1 MNNNKSQPLA
11 GVNRAETV
19 PTTQAPA
26 LCWIC
31 GSADSRPFR
40 AGTIQNEI
48 NSTSVRISDSAY
60 GQTAA
65 LSECKNCFF
74 VFANPIPHPSVVDLY
89 RGMDDNEYHDSSSA
103 RRFQMRRLLDE
114 VTAVY
119 PQAKTLLDVGAGT
132 GLLVSEAEK
141 RGLHA
146 EGVEPSRWGVD
157 TAAKVNGVK
166 LLCGTLQENASQ
178 LGKYDI
184 VMLVDVVEHTTDPL
198 GMIEEGVSR
207 LSPGGVVVIVT
218 PDIGSMTARIMKRWW
233 WHHRVAHVCF
243 FNQKSMRRVLQ
254 KLGVKM
260 VSDRYAGWR
269 LPVSYLCD
277 RMRVYLPLPIISGLL
292 TRMANSKRVAQFSVN
307 INLRDSRT
315 FIGKK

>member
-1 MNNNKSQPLA
+1 MPSQHPI
-11 GVNRAETV
+11 VV
-19 PTTQAPA
+19 
-26 LCWIC
+26 CWIC
-31 GSADSRPFR
+31 GSSDYRDFR
-40 AGTIQNEI
+40 ASTIRSEI
-48 NSTSVRISDSAY
+48 DSTSVRISDSAY

-65 LSECKNCFF
+65 LSECKNCSF

-103 RRFQMRRLLDE
+103 RRYQMRRLLDE
-114 VTAVY
+114 VASVY

-141 RGLHA
+141 RGLRA
-146 EGVEPSRWGVD
+146 DGVEPSRWGVD
-157 TAAKVNGVK
+157 TAAKVNRVK
-166 LLCGTLQENASQ
+166 LLCGTLQENASH

-198 GMIEEGVSR
+198 GMIQEAVSC

-218 PDIGSMTARIMKRWW
+218 PDIGSLTARTMKRWW
-233 WHHRVAHVCF
+233 WHHRIAHVCF

-254 KLGVKM
+254 QLGVQL
-260 VSDRYAGWR
+260 VSERFAGWR

-277 RMRVYLPLPIISGLL
+277 RMKVYLPLPIISGLL
-292 TRMANSKRVAQFSVN
+292 ARMANSRRVAQFSVN

>member
-1 MNNNKSQPLA
+1 MQRLS
-11 GVNRAETV
+11 GVDAKESV
-19 PTTQAPA
+19 AAKQGPA

-40 AGTIQNEI
+40 ASTIKDKI
-48 NSTSVRISDSAY
+48 DSTSVRISDSAY

-65 LSECKNCFF
+65 LSECKNCSF

-89 RGMDDNEYHDSSSA
+89 RGMDDNEYHDSSEA

-114 VTAVY
+114 VTAVH

-132 GLLVSEAEK
+132 GLLVSEAQK
-141 RGLHA
+141 RGLQA

-157 TAAKVNGVK
+157 TAARVNGVK
-166 LLCGTLQENASQ
+166 LLCGTLQENANQ
-178 LGKYDI
+178 LGEYDI
-184 VMLVDVVEHTTDPL
+184 VMLIDVVEHTTDPM
-198 GMIEEGVSR
+198 GMIREAVLR

-218 PDIGSMTARIMKRWW
+218 PDISSMTARTMKRWW
-233 WHHRVAHVCF
+233 WHHRIAHVCF
-243 FNQKSMRRVLQ
+243 FNQKSIRRVLEQ
-254 KLGVKM
+254 LGVQV

-277 RMRVYLPLPIISGLL
+277 RLKVYLPVPVISGVLK
-292 TRMANSKRVAQFSVN
+292 RMANSRRVAQYSVN

-315 FIGKK
+315 FIGKRTTA